1 MISTGNSGTT
11 NPGVADGP
19 NSVSPLVSLYR
30 IILLIILRRH
40 FLFITVVANCICHS
54 ISDSR
59 IVRMLLFDCVQEAG
73 RRPIQAKQVCGYFVF
88 AGKRRIELGL
98 LQLPS

>member
-1 MISTGNSGTT
+1 
-11 NPGVADGP
+11 
-19 NSVSPLVSLYR
+19 
-30 IILLIILRRH
+30 
-40 FLFITVVANCICHS
+40 
-54 ISDSR
+54 
-59 IVRMLLFDCVQEAG
+59 MLLFDCVQEAG